1 MIDWCVFEGYAYRK
15 VVCICVCVCLFDCCG
30 FYLIYMN
37 INISDFVN
45 EIKNKKYWL
54 IIKFLKVHEN
64 GIYE

>member
-1 MIDWCVFEGYAYRK
+1 MYM
-15 VVCICVCVCLFDCCG
+15 CVCVCLFDCCG